1 MVEVVVLDVL
11 LGCVG
16 FDWKDAK
23 GHYGATSKR
32 AKEKRELVNFAEGRL
47 GLTSGES
54 LSLETSLAKR
64 TAPSRFT
71 AWRHGWEK

>member
-1 MVEVVVLDVL
+1 MAEVEILDVL

-16 FDWKDAK
+16 FAWKDAK
-23 GHYGATSKR
+23 GHYGATSRR
-32 AKEKRELVNFAEGRL
+32 AKEKRELVNFVKGRL

-54 LSLETSLAKR
+54 LSLETSLANG

-71 AWRHGWEK
+71 AWRHGWAK